1 MLPRVMGLHMQ
12 LGKATLSGCASVGD
26 GHLIG
31 VASSSL
37 FKRTDSQKRSY
48 INYYFRLLEK
58 TKKEWEGDRVERM
71 CQKHRA
77 APPALCLTLILSSFS
92 VQIQRQKC
100 LFLSVSVTS
109 RCKNLHINKAK
120 TALAS
125 CVAFAWQK
133 TAHSFGFVGQE
144 GFRWHIWNASVML
157 HWHAA
162 RLMPPDK
169 SGPFFI
175 IPPVNVYS
183 SVRGCGAAGEDHAA
197 TASVRVIP
205 VIRALL
211 WQQARARERG
221 KIERASLYT
230 FL

>member
-1 MLPRVMGLHMQ
+1 MEMSRMLPRVMGLHMQ

-100 LFLSVSVTS
+100 LFLSVPVCFCHVTMQKPPHQQS
-109 RCKNLHINKAK
+109 ENSPRVLCCFCLTEDSTFLWLCGPGGLQMTHLKRLCHA
-120 TALAS
+120 ALARCTS
-125 CVAFAWQK
+125 D
-133 TAHSFGFVGQE
+133 
-144 GFRWHIWNASVML
+144 
-157 HWHAA
+157 AA
-162 RLMPPDK
+162 
-169 SGPFFI
+169 
-175 IPPVNVYS
+175 
-183 SVRGCGAAGEDHAA
+183 
-197 TASVRVIP
+197 
-205 VIRALL
+205 
-211 WQQARARERG
+211 
-221 KIERASLYT
+221 
-230 FL
+230 